1 MTYTLI
7 NITGENL
14 EEVYSLKIGLTYY
27 SLVGPYLNTGDFTTS
42 LSGTQDTCFTKL
54 NSGTST
60 FLSIFS
66 PPIHRNGEKLLLISN
81 DQILDLGP
89 LDFASVTPVV
99 SNVIR
104 NPHFIGNVVKIS
116 GRNLLGIENVIF
128 GNDAYASS
136 FTFSPDGKSIDDCI
150 VPDDAGSGFLQ
161 VVNFSNKTGK
171 SEIPFFPFPRIDSLE
186 SFTGVIDGPVTI
198 IGKSFNHVTGVRF
211 NSVLS
216 KSFTVDSNYQI
227 TAIVPSGNV
236 NGRISVSGHTG
247 TFDVSD
253 FFFEAIPIITGQFP
267 LTGKRDGA
275 TRLLMTGVIPEILFA
290 AQTGVGIPSTGY
302 LVEFKGTNATGL
314 FYLSGASLTGIVPSG
329 ARKGLVNII
338 RDGDLSVYPSNYSF
352 NLSGIKPFIDLVDP
366 ITGRYGFSV
375 YGEEFFT
382 ITGFA
387 LKHVDSNKIYDL
399 PTGNN
404 VGFRIIEIDG
414 ADNIFQIRV
423 RGLTGLFE
431 ERTTTSSKYLE
442 EGKYNIILTDENNV
456 ANIFAA
462 PNENFYFATKPYVS
476 GFSPTSGYLTSTI
489 NFYGT
494 GLYPGTTVR
503 FDVTGKRTTLA
514 DSSITGENNRSGL
527 FNLND
532 NRLALRENLFPS
544 DEDPKEL
551 VTGFLYFENDFYS
564 DDYATGN
571 GTGVVPFTILG
582 PPYLSGFSPLVPSV
596 GQTVILSGLGFRD
609 ILTIKLRRNDYPI
622 TSFNVVST
630 TGINFLITE
639 DIYNNSKGGGFI
651 DITASGG
658 SATSSA
664 EILLK
669 GVLPVAS
676 GFAPQP
682 APQFIET
689 IITGSDLKSVNL
701 LTFVA
706 TTVNETVT
714 LGLDESLS
722 NTTFITGSGLGTGFF
737 LKFLSP
743 QDVQNNEFVQ
753 LTTVDGIDFNSLT
766 RFRNLSSTLFIISG
780 YSDGAIVHN
789 AFTGVVGSVFGI
801 AGSGFNSSNAKIVFG
816 TGDVTLDLFK
826 PAASSAVISNFLI
839 TGALE
844 PGMNGNVFV
853 SGSLNNEIQ
862 FSSVDGLVLIPQI
875 SGVRS
880 TTMTEDDIFVI
891 SGINNL
897 NFSGDDIPLGNL
909 EARLASYI
917 RLGITGF
924 RYGGTSGIVEYI
936 NYDVSGFKVSNAGLL
951 FSGRIN
957 SEFAGTGRLFL
968 IGIEDALSIG
978 ANPRLEGEAEQYDF
992 LNIIYNSGF
1001 FSLDGTPGQTSSTV
1015 GFTKDYLSDALKS
1028 FNQTV
1033 TINEKQATISG
1044 FYPPKGRSESNV
1056 FLTGNSLKAVT
1067 GIAIFSGSNVSS
1079 SSVPF
1084 GYESLYALPAED
1096 ETDPPVSFFGPP
1108 NYGRLSFTIPA
1119 SYTQSSGKLRLFSK
1133 NHSTDSV
1140 DFFKII
1146 SQINASAISPTGG
1159 VAGDLITLNGQAF
1172 SKVNEV
1178 RFVNLDGEFATG
1190 AFSIIDDIQM
1200 TVTVPDEGRLPAP
1213 QIVSINVTQDEGEIN
1228 LGNFEVRQGSEKFF
1242 GNIQATGFISGSN
1255 FLGTGAGGRPTVNGS
1270 GVLLVG
1276 EAAAGGGG
1284 GINVTGG
1291 IDTDSASQIFTGNGT
1306 QSLFG
1311 LNSGIH
1317 TGIKGSTQQIR
1328 SASVL
1333 VSIDGL
1339 MQNPVEHYT
1348 IVDPLGGVK
1357 YSGLQFASV
1366 PFSGSD
1372 IEVRRF
1378 GDTVTIEITGLGSGS
1393 GSGGITANQ
1402 AIIYA
1407 LVLG

>member
-14 EEVYSLKIGLTYY
+14 NEVYSLKIGPTYY
-27 SLVGPYLNTGDFTTS
+27 SLVGPYLNTGDFTAS
-42 LSGTQDTCFTKL
+42 LSGTQSTYFTKI

-60 FLSIFS
+60 FVSILA
-66 PPIHRNGEKLLLISN
+66 PAIHKNGEKLLLISN

-89 LDFASVTPVV
+89 MTFAGVTPAIL
-99 SNVIR
+99 NVIP
-104 NPHFIGNVVKIS
+104 NPQFIGNVVTIS
-116 GRNLLGIENVIF
+116 GTNLLGVESVIF
-128 GNDAYASS
+128 GNDAYSPS
-136 FTFSPDGKSIDDCI
+136 FNFSPDGKSIDGCI
-150 VPDDAGSGFLQ
+150 VPEDAGSGFLQ
-161 VVNFSNKTGK
+161 VVNFSDKTGQ
-171 SEIPFFPFPRIDSLE
+171 SQIPFYPFPRIDSLE
-186 SFTGVIDGPVTI
+186 FYTGVIGGPVTI
-198 IGKSFNHVTGVRF
+198 FGKSFNHVTGVRF

-216 KSFTVDSNYQI
+216 KIFTVDSNYQI

-236 NGRISVSGHTG
+236 NGPISVSGYTG

-253 FFFEAIPIITGQFP
+253 FNFEAVPIITGQFP
-267 LTGKRDGA
+267 LTGMRGVS
-275 TRLLMTGVIPEILFA
+275 TRLLMTGAIPEILYA
-290 AQTGVGIPSTGY
+290 VETGVGIPSTGY
-302 LVEFKGTNATGL
+302 LVQFRGTNATGL
-314 FYLSGASLTGIVPSG
+314 FYLSGANLTGIVPSR
-329 ARKGLVNII
+329 ARKGLVTIA
-338 RDGDLSVYPSNYSF
+338 RSGGLSVYPSNYSF
-352 NLSGIKPFIDLVDP
+352 KLSGIKPFIDEVDP
-366 ITGRYGFSV
+366 VTGRYSFRV
-375 YGEEFFT
+375 YGEEFSE
-382 ITGFA
+382 ITGLA

-399 PTGNN
+399 PTGID
-404 VGFRIIEIDG
+404 VGFKIKEIDS
-414 ADNIFQIRV
+414 ADDKFAITV
-423 RGLTGLFE
+423 RGITGFFK
-431 ERTTTSSKYLE
+431 ERTTDSSLYLE
-442 EGKYNIILTDENNV
+442 EGNYNIILTDENNV
-456 ANIFAA
+456 ENIFTA
-462 PNENFYFATKPYVS
+462 PTGNFYFATKPYVS

-494 GLYPGTTVR
+494 GLYPGTIVR

-514 DSSITGENNRSGL
+514 DSSTTGENNRSGL
-527 FNLND
+527 FDLNT
-532 NRLALRENLFPS
+532 NRLFLQEDLFPS

-551 VTGFLYFENDFYS
+551 ITGFLYFENNFYP
-564 DDYATGN
+564 DEYATGN
-571 GTGVVPFTILG
+571 ATGVVPFTILG
-582 PPYLSGFSPLVPSV
+582 PPYLSGFTPLKPSV

-609 ILTIKLRRNDYPI
+609 ILTIKLRRNDYSI

-639 DIYNNSKGGGFI
+639 DAYNNSKGGGFI

-658 SATSSA
+658 SVSSFD

-669 GVLPVAS
+669 GILPVAS
-676 GFAPQP
+676 GFTPQP
-682 APQFIET
+682 ATTLVET
-689 IITGSDLKSVNL
+689 IITGSDLKSVYL
-701 LTFVA
+701 LTFSGA
-706 TTVNETVT
+706 AIGETVT
-714 LGLDESLS
+714 LDLDSSLKNS
-722 NTTFITGSGLGTGFF
+722 TFITGSGLGTGFF
-737 LKFLSP
+737 LKFQSP
-743 QDVQNNEFVQ
+743 NDVRNNEFVR
-753 LTTVDGIDFNSLT
+753 LSTIDGVDFESLT
-766 RFRNLSSTLFIISG
+766 KFRNLSSTLFLISG
-780 YSDGAIVHN
+780 YSGLQQS
-789 AFTGVVGSVFGI
+789 FTGVVGSVFGI
-801 AGSGFNSSNAKIVFG
+801 TGSGFNSSNAEIVFG
-816 TGDVTLDLFK
+816 TGDPNLGIYK
-826 PAASSAVISNFLI
+826 SISSQATVNNFFI
-839 TGALE
+839 TGRLE
-844 PGMNGNVFV
+844 PGMNGTIAV
-853 SGSLNNEIQ
+853 SASLNNETQIQ
-862 FSSVDGLVLIPQI
+862 AIEGLVLIPQI
-875 SGVRS
+875 SGVSS

-897 NFSGDDIPLGNL
+897 NFSGDDVSLGDVNL
-909 EARLASYI
+909 RLASQI

-936 NYDVSGFKVSNAGLL
+936 NYDVSGFKVSDAGLL

-968 IGIEDALSIG
+968 IGVEDTASIG
-978 ANPRLEGEAEQYDF
+978 E

-1001 FSLDGTPGQTSSTV
+1001 FSLDGTPDQDLDAPPPLPNVEAISPV
-1015 GFTKDYLSDALKS
+1015 GFTKDYLSNALKS

-1044 FYPPKGRSESNV
+1044 FYPPRGRNESTV

-1067 GIAIFSGSNVSS
+1067 GIAIFSGSTVSS

-1084 GYESLYALPAED
+1084 GYESLYALPAEN
-1096 ETDPPVSFFGPP
+1096 EIDPPVLFLGPL

-1119 SYTQSSGKLRLFSK
+1119 DYLQASGKLKLLSK
-1133 NHSTDSV
+1133 NYSTDSV

-1146 SQINASAISPTGG
+1146 SAINAGAISPTGG
-1159 VAGDLITLNGQAF
+1159 VAGDLITLNGQDF
-1172 SKVNEV
+1172 SQAKGIK
-1178 RFVNLDGEFATG
+1178 FLNLDGEFATG
-1190 AFSIIDDIQM
+1190 EFSIINDIQI
-1200 TVTVPDEGRLPAP
+1200 TVTVPNEGRLPAL
-1213 QIVSINVTQDEGEIN
+1213 QIVSINVTQNEGEIN

-1276 EAAAGGGG
+1276 EATAGGGGG
-1284 GINVTGG
+1284 GINITGG
-1291 IDTDSASQIFTGNGT
+1291 IDTDSASEVFTGNGT

-1366 PFSGSD
+1366 PISGSD

-1393 GSGGITANQ
+1393 GGITANQ